1 MQFLLRPGPSDGSKC
16 VSLHYI
22 IAGLLPS
29 HDASFEV
36 IYLGELGYVDIFGN
50 SLLLLGDDLAA
61 VVTHRA
67 AGTKTH

>member
-1 MQFLLRPGPSDGSKC
+1 MSGRILIGVTYIEYET
-16 VSLHYI
+16 VSGIHQ
-22 IAGLLPS
+22 
-29 HDASFEV
+29 
-36 IYLGELGYVDIFGN
+36 LGELGYVDIFGN